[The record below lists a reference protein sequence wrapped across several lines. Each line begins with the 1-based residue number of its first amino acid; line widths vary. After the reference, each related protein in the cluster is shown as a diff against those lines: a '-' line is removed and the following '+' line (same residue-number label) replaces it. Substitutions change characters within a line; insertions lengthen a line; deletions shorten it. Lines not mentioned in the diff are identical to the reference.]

1 MVLVPDMVRY
11 WQHKYQSDQKNL
23 WWGRAKC
30 KQSLLQNWR
39 TCTLRVLVNYYSSI
53 TFYRVFFFS
62 EWSVRKNV
70 SISSKNWLI
79 VCFPLCGISLKGAG
93 CIITDHSET
102 GLFTQVLWDPEKY
115 CHCITHYHC
124 KYCHGFLTHVALQP
138 SQAEPKSL
146 LWNKGI
152 LYDGHMLTW

>member
-11 WQHKYQSDQKNL
+11 WQHKYQSDQKSL

-93 CIITDHSET
+93 YNNWSFRDRTVYSGPLGPWKVLSLHYALS
-102 GLFTQVLWDPEKY
+102 LQVLSWLPYPCCTPAVSGWTK
-115 CHCITHYHC
+115 
-124 KYCHGFLTHVALQP
+124 VSAL
-138 SQAEPKSL
+138 E
-146 LWNKGI
+146 
-152 LYDGHMLTW
+152 